1 MKGVTMGTPIVTVG
15 KFCKAVFEQFS
26 QVEGFLVTQKAQSP
40 PKNS

>member
-15 KFCKAVFEQFS
+15 KLKAVFEQFS